1 MEKGDAMINRWI
13 STTALREA
21 VLLLLL
27 AAALGIAANGLR
39 PDPLTVSLS
48 RPLLPAAPDSAMVDL
63 PVIGVTPDSH
73 STGPV
78 RVTTEQ
84 VLHLINRNNLVLL
97 AARSPEEY
105 KQGHLPAAINVT
117 IARVYEHM
125 DKIAQLPR
133 DRWIVCYC
141 GGPPCDLGELLA
153 YELVSFGL
161 SRVAVYE
168 SGVDSWIRAGHEL
181 ETGEE

>member
-1 MEKGDAMINRWI
+1 MTNHRI

-21 VLLLLL
+21 ALLLLL
-27 AAALGIAANGLR
+27 AAALGIAANGFR
-39 PDPLTVSLS
+39 PDPLKFSQS
-48 RPLLPAAPDSAMVDL
+48 RPALPTATDSAMVEL

-73 STGPV
+73 SVGPV

-84 VLHLINRNNLVLL
+84 VLQLINRNNIILL
-97 AARSPEEY
+97 DARSLEDY
-105 KQGHLPAAINVT
+105 QQGHLPNAKSLPFD
-117 IARVYEHM
+117 RVYEHM
-125 DKIAQLPR
+125 DTIEHLPR

-153 YELVSFGL
+153 YELASLGL

-168 SGVDSWIRAGHEL
+168 SGLDSWIQSGHEL
-181 ETGEE
+181 ETGVE